1 MPVPPPNP
9 PAVNTP
15 LPPQPQDPA
24 TLVDISNAIA
34 YNKQILVSYGMIVT
48 SFFLNRFSTPPEA
61 GVATKDQ
68 VGAGAVYQAALIAQ
82 NAGGGMMS
90 PCNSIGTLIDH
101 LSSAVAPPWFAA
113 ALAAAFAAG
122 LAPLTRVAH
131 IVS

>member
-1 MPVPPPNP
+1 MPLPPPNP

-34 YNKQILVSYGMIVT
+34 YSKQVLVSHGMIGT
-48 SFFLNRFSTPPEA
+48 SFFMTRFSSPPEA

-82 NAGGGMMS
+82 NSGGGMMS

-101 LSSAVAPPWFAA
+101 LSSAVAPPWFAP
-113 ALAAAFAAG
+113 ALAAG